1 MPHILS
7 LPRSAGTR
15 QLPLPDLGRRHFLTV
30 GRQGVSSFAE
40 VTGAWFLVRSIDP
53 PQEPTPP
60 QMELLLERGPYLLD
74 AEIALMQDRRVD
86 TVVTKNSGGAGHGRE
101 AGWGPRAR
109 SARGDGA
116 ASRDS

>member
-40 VTGAWFLVRSIDP
+40 VTGAWFLVRSID
-53 PQEPTPP
+53 PP